1 MKEFI
6 ELLQNWKDPYLGNT
20 LGQYVMVLT
29 IIFIAVVVRFVI
41 CSIVYKRLMNWVGSK
56 SEDLDAKVLSK
67 IKSPLGYIILF
78 IGLKMAV
85 GVLTI
90 SRQTDPNQVDKV
102 QLFIDA
108 FFATVIAFSIA
119 WMLIRFVDI
128 LMIYMKKHASNTES
142 KLDDQL
148 VPLISKS
155 LKIFIFLIAF
165 ALIVQNL
172 GYSISGLLAG
182 LGIGG
187 LALAMAAKDTL
198 SNLFG
203 SVTIFSDQPF
213 QVGDWIKVN
222 DYEGVVEAV
231 GFRSTRIRTF
241 YKTEISI
248 PNSVVANATID
259 NFSRMQRR
267 RVSTTLGFTYE
278 TTPDQ
283 MEKVLAG
290 IRNVLKKTKGVN
302 QDFYMVSF
310 TGFGASALEVLL
322 YYFTDTTVW
331 AEYVEIRER
340 VNLAIMR
347 ATEKAGVEFAFNSMS
362 VYLRSG
368 EQGQVPKLEVISKK

>member
-1 MKEFI
+1 MEKWLEI
-6 ELLQNWKDPYLGNT
+6 LQQKYWGNT
-20 LGQYVMVLT
+20 LGQYAMVLA
-29 IIFIAVVVRFVI
+29 IIFIAVVVRFIV
-41 CSIVYKRLMNWVGSK
+41 CSIVYKRLMNWVDSK
-56 SEDLDAKVLSK
+56 SEDLDAKVLGK

-78 IGLKMAV
+78 IGLKMAT

-90 SRQTDPNQVDKV
+90 SRKVDANSVDKV
-102 QLFIDA
+102 QMFIDA

-128 LMIYMKKHASNTES
+128 LMIYMKKHASTTES

-148 VPLISKS
+148 VPLVSKS
-155 LKIFIFLIAF
+155 LKIFIILIAF
-165 ALIVQNL
+165 ITIAQGL
-172 GYSISGLLAG
+172 GYSIGGLLAG

-222 DYEGVVEAV
+222 SHEGVVEAV

-241 YKTEISI
+241 YKTEVSI

-283 MEKVLAG
+283 MEKALAG
-290 IRNVLKKTKGVN
+290 LRNVLKKTKGVS

-310 TGFGASALEVLL
+310 TGFGDSALEVLL

-331 AEYVEIRER
+331 TEYVEIRER

-347 ATEKAGVEFAFNSMS
+347 ALQKAGVEFAFNSMS

>member
-1 MKEFI
+1 M
-6 ELLQNWKDPYLGNT
+6 
-20 LGQYVMVLT
+20 
-29 IIFIAVVVRFVI
+29 
-41 CSIVYKRLMNWVGSK
+41 
-56 SEDLDAKVLSK
+56 
-67 IKSPLGYIILF
+67 
-78 IGLKMAV
+78 
-85 GVLTI
+85 
-90 SRQTDPNQVDKV
+90 
-102 QLFIDA
+102 
-108 FFATVIAFSIA
+108 
-119 WMLIRFVDI
+119 
-128 LMIYMKKHASNTES
+128 
-142 KLDDQL
+142 
-148 VPLISKS
+148 
-155 LKIFIFLIAF
+155 
-165 ALIVQNL
+165 QNL

-222 DYEGVVEAV
+222 DHEGVVEAV

-241 YKTEISI
+241 YKTEVSI

-331 AEYVEIRER
+331 TEYVEIRER

>member
-6 ELLQNWKDPYLGNT
+6 ELLQNWRDPYLGNT
-20 LGQYVMVLT
+20 LGQYLT
-29 IIFIAVVVRFVI
+29 VFIIVFIAIVLRFII
-41 CSIVYKRLMNWVGSK
+41 CSVVYHRLMNWVGSK
-56 SEDLDAKVLSK
+56 SEDLDAKILGK
-67 IKSPLGYIILF
+67 IKKPLGYIILF
-78 IGLKMAV
+78 IGLRIAV
-85 GVLTI
+85 QFLTFSDENGKINAFI
-90 SRQTDPNQVDKV
+90 ST
-102 QLFIDA
+102 
-108 FFATVIAFSIA
+108 FFATVIAFSAA
-119 WMLIRFVDI
+119 WMFIRFVDI
-128 LMIYMKKHASNTES
+128 LMVYMKKHASATES

-155 LKIFIFLIAF
+155 LKIFIVLIAF

-222 DYEGVVEAV
+222 SHEGIVEAV

-241 YKTEISI
+241 HKTEVSI

-259 NFSRMQRR
+259 NFSRMHRR

-278 TTPDQ
+278 TTAEQ
-283 MEKVLAG
+283 MEKALAA
-290 IRNVLKKTKGVN
+290 IKDVLKNTKGVH
-302 QDFYMVSF
+302 QDFYAVSF
-310 TGFGASALEVLL
+310 TGFGASSLEVML
-322 YYFTDTTVW
+322 YYFTDTLVW
-331 AEYVEIRER
+331 MEFVEIREK
-340 VNLAIMR
+340 VNLGIM
-347 ATEKAGVEFAFNSMS
+347 KALQEVGVEFAFDSLS

-368 EQGQVPKLEVISKK
+368 EKGQVPKLELIS

>member
-222 DYEGVVEAV
+222 DHEGVVEAV

-310 TGFGASALEVLL
+310 TGFGASSLEVLL

-347 ATEKAGVEFAFNSMS
+347 ATQKAGVEFAFNSMS

>member
-6 ELLQNWKDPYLGNT
+6 ELLQNWRDPYLQNT
-20 LGQYVMVLT
+20 LGQYVTVLF
-29 IIFIAVVVRFVI
+29 IIFVAIILRFII
-41 CSIVYKRLMNWVGSK
+41 CSVVYHRLMNWVGSK
-56 SEDLDAKVLSK
+56 SEDLDAKILGK
-67 IKSPLGYIILF
+67 IKRPLGYIILF

-85 GVLTI
+85 KVL
-90 SRQTDPNQVDKV
+90 SFPNTAGKV
-102 QLFIDA
+102 HAFMDT
-108 FFATVIAFSIA
+108 FFATLIAFSTA
-119 WMLIRFVDI
+119 WMLIKLVDI
-128 LMIYMKKHASNTES
+128 LMIYMEKHASKTES
-142 KLDDQL
+142 RLDDQL
-148 VPLISKS
+148 VPLVSKS
-155 LKIFIFLIAF
+155 LKIFVLLITF
-165 ALIVQNL
+165 AVIVQNL

-222 DYEGVVEAV
+222 SHEGVVEAV

-267 RVSTTLGFTYE
+267 RISTTLGFTYE
-278 TTPDQ
+278 TTAEQ
-283 MEKVLAG
+283 IEKATAA
-290 IRNVLKKTKGVN
+290 IREVLKNTKGVS
-302 QDFYMVSF
+302 QDFYIVNF
-310 TGFGASALEVLL
+310 TGFGASSLEVML
-322 YYFTDTTVW
+322 YYFTDTIVW
-331 AEYVEIRER
+331 TEYLEIRER
-340 VNLAIMR
+340 VNLGIM
-347 ATEKAGVEFAFNSMS
+347 KAMQELGVEFAFNSMS

-368 EQGQVPKLEVISKK
+368 EQGQAPKIEILNK

>member
-6 ELLQNWKDPYLGNT
+6 ELLQNWRDPYLDNT

-29 IIFIAVVVRFVI
+29 IIFIAVVIRFIV

-56 SEDLDAKVLSK
+56 SEDLDAKILSK

-90 SRQTDPNQVDKV
+90 SRKTEPGQVDKT
-102 QLFIDA
+102 QMFIDA
-108 FFATVIAFSIA
+108 FFATVIAFSVA

-222 DYEGVVEAV
+222 DHEGVVEAV

-241 YKTEISI
+241 YKTEVSI

-331 AEYVEIRER
+331 TEYVEIRER